1 MSSVAPPAFSD
12 PRHLRVDGTPLFLVD
27 GTGHLPDPVRTTER
41 WRAEAQRLGLGEL
54 SLCSMQTGADA
65 RVDTATLGFDAVVR
79 FAPFHNLM
87 RRRGR
92 TLPLRVPHRV
102 AHAQLCE
109 LAVT

>member
-12 PRHLRVDGTPLFLVD
+12 PRYLRVDGTALFLVD
-27 GTGHLPDPVRTTER
+27 GAGHLPDPVRTTER
-41 WRAEAQRLGLGEL
+41 GRAEAQRLGLGEL

-65 RVDTATLGFDAVVR
+65 RVDPATLGFD
-79 FAPFHNLM
+79 
-87 RRRGR
+87 
-92 TLPLRVPHRV
+92 